1 MPRPL
6 IEVRDA
12 LDTARQDHQRL
23 EREAAELRA
32 RIRDEGASDGLRE
45 RLHNLDAGVARRDVA
60 IADLK
65 AEYARRWPKPSNR
78 GQVSTEAGCDLSGGR
93 RHDAERDTAPVN
105 QLRSA
110 ALRANERS
118 SFLPG
123 SCRAHM
129 EREIRDDD
137 SADDGL
143 ARYVTAAS
151 DRDYFR
157 AFSKLMDDP
166 LSGAH
171 LWTPEERE
179 AVQRVKT
186 MQRSLTLST
195 SGTAGGFLVRTSSS
209 RRS

>member
-1 MPRPL
+1 
-6 IEVRDA
+6 
-12 LDTARQDHQRL
+12 
-23 EREAAELRA
+23 
-32 RIRDEGASDGLRE
+32 
-45 RLHNLDAGVARRDVA
+45 
-60 IADLK
+60 
-65 AEYARRWPKPSNR
+65 
-78 GQVSTEAGCDLSGGR
+78 
-93 RHDAERDTAPVN
+93 
-105 QLRSA
+105 
-110 ALRANERS
+110 
-118 SFLPG
+118 
-123 SCRAHM
+123 M